1 MHSNIVLWS
10 LHGRYYAE
18 ASNFAQLPVQRR
30 SFLKWPLLKAPT
42 RGLPSVDPSKIPES
56 SLTAPVPRNGDRQ
69 GDPSGF
75 LFEPQTWEE
84 GILVL
89 LTGFLARHLALMSP
103 RLAAVVG
110 AGSGWRFTSPHQTTC
125 HVLDD

>member
-1 MHSNIVLWS
+1 MADIMLKPPI
-10 LHGRYYAE
+10 
-18 ASNFAQLPVQRR
+18 LPSYPYSVAVF
-30 SFLKWPLLKAPT
+30 SSGPLLKAPT
-42 RGLPSVDPSKIPES
+42 RRLPSVDPSKIPGS

-103 RLAAVVG
+103 RLAPQ
-110 AGSGWRFTSPHQTTC
+110 F
-125 HVLDD
+125 